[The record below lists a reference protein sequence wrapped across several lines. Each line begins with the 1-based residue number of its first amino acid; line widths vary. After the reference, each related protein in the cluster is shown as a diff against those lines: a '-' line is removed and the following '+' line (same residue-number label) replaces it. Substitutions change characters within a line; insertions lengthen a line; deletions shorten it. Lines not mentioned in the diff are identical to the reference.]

1 MEPTQTRTHTK
12 HHKHSVKATFE
23 VQLYSP
29 TSPAPF
35 TVQQPEIIMLK
46 LDTLVSLFHSLTRA
60 ARLLH
65 CARRHL
71 TNITTM
77 TLTSCWPGFCVCG
90 SARSDGGRAEAGR
103 GSDWGR
109 GKWKGEGGRGS
120 VGQSSSVLRL
130 RGGRWGNMCSCL
142 KEEVKERW
150 RVCACLCVYVCVSVV
165 FSHTVASVSES
176 VCLR

>member
-1 MEPTQTRTHTK
+1 MC
-12 HHKHSVKATFE
+12 V
-23 VQLYSP
+23 V
-29 TSPAPF
+29 
-35 TVQQPEIIMLK
+35 
-46 LDTLVSLFHSLTRA
+46 
-60 ARLLH
+60 LLGVTEGEL
-65 CARRHL
+65 R
-71 TNITTM
+71 
-77 TLTSCWPGFCVCG
+77 PGEGVIE
-90 SARSDGGRAEAGR
+90 GGESERVR
-103 GSDWGR
+103 
-109 GKWKGEGGRGS
+109 GGRGS